1 LSPGSLRLVLAD
13 DHEIVRIG
21 LRGLLETQRGWSVI
35 GEAKDGEE
43 AVDLVL
49 SLKPEI
55 ALFDIAMPK
64 LNGLEAVKQVL
75 ARGSK
80 TKIVL
85 LSALDSDEVITQVID
100 SGAKGFVLKSE
111 AARDLVAA
119 LKAVR
124 GNQTFFTPAVARA
137 VLSRHMERMNG
148 KPDKANKKSRERV

>member
-1 LSPGSLRLVLAD
+1 MLAD
-13 DHEIVRIG
+13 DHEIVRMG
-21 LRGLLETQRGWSVI
+21 LRGLLETQRGWSVV
-35 GEAKDGEE
+35 GEATDGEE

-75 ARGSK
+75 ARGTK

-85 LSALDSDEVITQVID
+85 LSALDSNEVISQVID

-119 LKAVR
+119 VKAVR
-124 GNQTFFTPAVARA
+124 LNQAFFTPAVADA
-137 VLSRHMERMNG
+137 VLARHMQRVKDKVGAGEEGER
-148 KPDKANKKSRERV
+148 RLIVRVGVCGI

>member
-1 LSPGSLRLVLAD
+1 M
-13 DHEIVRIG
+13 G
-21 LRGLLETQRGWSVI
+21 LRALLETQRGWSVI
-35 GEAKDGEE
+35 GEGIDGEE

-64 LNGLEAVKQVL
+64 LNGLEAVKQVM

-85 LSALDSDEVITQVID
+85 LSALDSTEVISQVID
-100 SGAKGFVLKSE
+100 SGARGFVLKSE

-119 LKAVR
+119 VKAVR
-124 GNQTFFTPAVARA
+124 G
-137 VLSRHMERMNG
+137 
-148 KPDKANKKSRERV
+148 

>member
-1 LSPGSLRLVLAD
+1 LVLAD
-13 DHEIVRIG
+13 DHEIVRMG

-35 GEAKDGEE
+35 GEATDGEE

-64 LNGLEAVKQVL
+64 LSGLEAVKQVL

-85 LSALDSDEVITQVID
+85 LSALDSSEVISQVID

-119 LKAVR
+119 VKAVR
-124 GNQTFFTPAVARA
+124 GNQAFFTPAVADT
-137 VLSRHMERMNG
+137 VLARHMERLNG
-148 KPDKANKKSRERV
+148 KPDKEKKSRERV